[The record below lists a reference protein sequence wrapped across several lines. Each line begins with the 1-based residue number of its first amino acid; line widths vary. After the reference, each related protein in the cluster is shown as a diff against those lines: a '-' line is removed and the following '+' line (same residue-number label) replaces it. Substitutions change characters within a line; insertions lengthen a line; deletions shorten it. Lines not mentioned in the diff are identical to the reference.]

1 MNYLEITGALVGL
14 IYLWL
19 EYRASIYLWI
29 AGIIMPAIYIFVYYQ
44 AGLYADFGINI
55 YYLLAAAYGWMVWM
69 RGSEKETRA
78 ELPITHTPLKR
89 YLPPIAGIPGGLLR
103 HRLDTDPVYGQQ
115 RPLARLVHHGAEHHR
130 HVDAG
135 TQVRRTV
142 VGMDRGRRGML
153 RTLHL

>member
-55 YYLLAAAYGWMVWM
+55 YYLLAGKRKRDPGRAAHHAHTL
-69 RGSEKETRA
+69 EKI
-78 ELPITHTPLKR
+78 P
-89 YLPPIAGIPGGLLR
+89 PPIAGIPGSLLR

>member
-29 AGIIMPAIYIFVYYQ
+29 AGIIMPAICILPSRIVCRLRHQ
-44 AGLYADFGINI
+44 
-55 YYLLAAAYGWMVWM
+55 YLLSARGRLRLDGLDAGKRKRDPGRAAHHAHTL
-69 RGSEKETRA
+69 EKI
-78 ELPITHTPLKR
+78 P
-89 YLPPIAGIPGGLLR
+89 PPIAGIPGSLLR

-142 VGMDRGRRGML
+142 VGMDRSRRGML